1 VHQWMEFYLNSRQ
14 YAAGSLPNH
23 FLRPKTLQL
32 PATLDG
38 PTDLLHCERECAT
51 PPLRARVRDSS
62 TARHQRPDTSTAP
75 LRDSSTAPQPP
86 LRDAATPPLHR
97 DGATSSTARFLFP
110 TALFLFPT
118 AQFLFLFPNTRFL
131 CLFYPL
137 RDSSASSGDP
147 VFPTARR
154 RRQRPS
160 AAAGQRPHRPS
171 AAAKRGGQARRPA
184 TPATSQSVVP
194 ARRPSAAARRPST
207 AGRLPKVSVPTF
219 YKRRSASVSCSVPL
233 RSRSSFRDEIPGT
246 RNAPS
251 FPVPC
256 H

>member
-1 VHQWMEFYLNSRQ
+1 MPNPSASCDLGRTD
-14 YAAGSLPNH
+14 GS
-23 FLRPKTLQL
+23 
-32 PATLDG
+32 
-38 PTDLLHCERECAT
+38 

-62 TARHQRPDTSTAP
+62 TASASARLLHCTATARPPP
-75 LRDSSTAPQPP
+75 LRDSSSP
-86 LRDAATPPLHR
+86 LRDSSSPLRSSSSPLRDSSSSSPPR
-97 DGATSSTARFLFP
+97 DSSA
-110 TALFLFPT
+110 
-118 AQFLFLFPNTRFL
+118 RFL

>member
-1 VHQWMEFYLNSRQ
+1 MEFYLNSRQ

-51 PPLRARVRDSS
+51 PPLRDTRDQTPPRLHYATPPLRRNLHCATPRLLHCTA
-62 TARHQRPDTSTAP
+62 TARPPP
-75 LRDSSTAPQPP
+75 LRDSSSPLRSSSSP
-86 LRDAATPPLHR
+86 LRDSSSSSPPR
-97 DGATSSTARFLFP
+97 DSSA
-110 TALFLFPT
+110 
-118 AQFLFLFPNTRFL
+118 RFL

-184 TPATSQSVVP
+184 TPASSQSVVP
-194 ARRPSAAARRPST
+194 ARRPSVAARRPST